1 MRKVAS
7 LRTAFAVLALL
18 LSFALP
24 LHAAEPLKDI
34 VQKNA
39 TTASPRHDISAKEEP
54 TKDIVQ
60 ENVTTASPRHDIP
73 RQEEPLSAF
82 EIYASENSYEITQFG
97 YSLFRVAPST
107 FAPVDNIP
115 VEPGFILGP
124 GDEIRISLWGKINE
138 EISVRIDRE
147 GRVSIPVVGSLRLA
161 GLTFQETRAFLEK
174 EFSRYYI
181 PSEVKMNI
189 SMGALRSIRVFV
201 VGNAG
206 SPGSYMLSSLS
217 TLVNALFSAGGPSK
231 VGTLRDIQVKRAGQ
245 TIAHLDLYDFLLRG
259 DKTNDI
265 RLMSEDVI
273 FIPPS
278 GPLAGIAGDVKVP
291 AIYELKGGETLHDL
305 IKMAGGYNDIAYRG
319 RLKVER
325 VEGNS
330 RGQVFEANTE
340 DVDKNA
346 MTVQPGDLVRVF
358 PIVPDKEIVRL
369 SGAVQRP
376 GEYGIGKGLTVKGLI
391 EFSGGL
397 RYYAFIEDAEITRV
411 TVTQKGPETEN
422 ILINLKKALEGDPSN
437 NISLRKNDHL
447 QVRSV
452 PEWDLYRT
460 VTVSG
465 EVRFPG
471 TYSVKKG
478 ERISSLIERAG
489 GYTAKAFIKGAIFT
503 SEQVKTLQQRQLDE
517 SIERFEKEILYG
529 TVAGTETSSTSEEA
543 AIQQAAVSQ
552 KKAFLA
558 KLKSVRAKGRVVI
571 KLQEPEKFKGSPSDI
586 ELEEGDALAVPS
598 IPSHVQVIGS
608 VYNQNAYVYNPKYT
622 VANYLKA
629 AGGLGKNS
637 DEDEIY
643 VLKIDGRAIGYNSMG
658 SSWGLSW
665 DSEEGRWSGSS
676 FMSQRLDPGDTIV
689 VPEKIEKIAWLR
701 EIKDMTQILYQIAVT
716 AGVLLVAF

>member
-7 LRTAFAVLALL
+7 LRAAFAVLTFL
-18 LSFALP
+18 LSFVLP
-24 LHAAEPLKDI
+24 LHAAEPPKAVAQED
-34 VQKNA
+34 VQPDLPK
-39 TTASPRHDISAKEEP
+39 
-54 TKDIVQ
+54 
-60 ENVTTASPRHDIP
+60 HDIP
-73 RQEEPLSAF
+73 RTAEPPSAF
-82 EIYASENSYEITQFG
+82 EIYASENGYLISQFG
-97 YSLFRVAPST
+97 YSLFKEAPST

-124 GDEIRISLWGKINE
+124 GDELRISLWGKVNE

-147 GRVSIPVVGSLRLA
+147 GRVSIPVVGSLRIA

-174 EFSRYYI
+174 EFSRFYI

-201 VGNAG
+201 VGNAV
-206 SPGSYMLSSLS
+206 SPGSYMISSLS

-245 TIAHLDLYDFLLRG
+245 TIAHLDLYDFLQRG
-259 DKTNDI
+259 EKTGDI

-273 FIPPS
+273 FIPPA

-291 AIYELKGGETLHDL
+291 AIYELKGGETLRDL
-305 IKMAGGYNDIAYRG
+305 IKMAGEYNDIAYRG

-330 RGQVFEANTE
+330 RAEVFEANTD

-346 MTVQPGDLVRVF
+346 MAVRPGDLVRVF
-358 PIVPDKEIVRL
+358 PIVSDKEVVRL

-376 GEYGIGKGLTVKGLI
+376 GEYGIGKGFTVKDLI
-391 EFSGGL
+391 ELSGGL
-397 RYYAFIEDAEITRV
+397 RYYAFIENAEITRV
-411 TVTQKGPETEN
+411 TVTQRGPETEN
-422 ILINLKKALEGDPSN
+422 ILINLKKALEGDSAN

-452 PEWDLYRT
+452 PEWDLYRM

-471 TYSVKKG
+471 TYTVKKG

-489 GYTAKAFIKGAIFT
+489 GYTAKAFLKGATFT
-503 SEQVKTLQQRQLDE
+503 SENVKALQQKQLED
-517 SIERFEKEILYG
+517 SIDRLEKEMLSG
-529 TVAGTETSSTSEEA
+529 TVVSAETSSSSEEA
-543 AIQQAAVSQ
+543 AIQQAAISQ
-552 KKAFLA
+552 KRAFLA
-558 KLKSVRAKGRVVI
+558 KLKAVRAKGRVVI

-586 ELEEGDALAVPS
+586 ELEEGDALSVPS

-622 VANYLKA
+622 VSNYLKS

-643 VLKIDGRAIGYNSMG
+643 VLKVDGRAIGNNSMG
-658 SSWGLSW
+658 SSWGLISW
-665 DSEEGRWSGSS
+665 DSEEGRWSGAG

-701 EIKDMTQILYQIAVT
+701 EVKDMTQILYQIAVT